1 MQAAVAATP
10 GAVGVCSWA
19 DAEQSPHL
27 VLVNQRREIDRNL
40 SINFFITEPR
50 RAGRVGGVSTII
62 VNTILML
69 LLTLTF
75 STPIGV
81 AAATYL
87 TEYTRQGG

>member
-1 MQAAVAATP
+1 
-10 GAVGVCSWA
+10 
-19 DAEQSPHL
+19 
-27 VLVNQRREIDRNL
+27 
-40 SINFFITEPR
+40 
-50 RAGRVGGVSTII
+50 VGGVSTII